1 MNTRNLLVVL
11 ALLGAGCTTRNE
23 NSALV
28 ITSVIPPKATAS
40 GAGATA
46 SVSCAFDQTVAEF
59 TELPYNPAE
68 NRGEVGAVVQNN
80 LVSTAAL
87 NPQLR
92 AESTTFLPHQAVVKY
107 EYIPGTAGTP
117 PGQTVIPVSGV
128 EVPVASKGTVG
139 FSVFNGVT
147 IAVPAGTYIRVTM
160 HLEGKLLDGSV
171 VSTAE
176 REYLFRFCTTAG
188 CGQNSGAW
196 SAQGAAGLVSCL

>member
-1 MNTRNLLVVL
+1 MKTRNLLVAL
-11 ALLGAGCTTRNE
+11 ALLAAGCTTRNE

-28 ITSVIPPKATAS
+28 IISVIPPKATVS
-40 GAGATA
+40 GAGPTA
-46 SVSCAFDQTVAEF
+46 SVSCAFDQTVPEF

-68 NRGEVGAVVQNN
+68 NRGEIAAVVQNN

-92 AESTTFLPHQAVVKY
+92 AESTTFLPHQAVVNY
-107 EYIPGTAGTP
+107 EYIPSSAGTP

-128 EVPVASKGTVG
+128 EVPVAAKGSVG

-147 IAVPAGTYIRVTM
+147 IAVPAGTYIRATM
-160 HLEGKLLDGSV
+160 HLEGKLLDGSM
-171 VSTAE
+171 VSTSE

-188 CGQNSGAW
+188 CGQNAGTWSGL
-196 SAQGAAGLVSCL
+196 SAGGLISCL